1 MSNFAAN
8 EGLSIF
14 VILVWLGINAY
25 LFVEFYMRFL
35 VERYDYSRAIL
46 GHALP
51 WARAPAA
58 CLNFNCLLILLPV
71 CRNLLS
77 FLRGSIQCCSRTAA
91 RQLDRNITFHKLV
104 AYMIAFHTAVHTIA
118 HLFNFERFESAQ
130 REDNNQSL
138 AHVLSLIGNK
148 PNESYLNPI
157 RSKDIS
163 QTIVMFTT
171 IAGLTGVV
179 ITLALI
185 LIITSSMEVIRRSYF
200 EVFWFTHHL
209 FIIFFIGLVLH
220 GVGRI
225 VRGQTLLSL
234 EHHKPKN
241 CSSRF
246 QTWGQDPDC
255 PVPDFAG
262 NPPGT
267 WMWVVAPMI
276 LYVCERLV
284 RFYRSQQKV
293 VITKVVMHP
302 SRTLELQLKK
312 KGFKMEVGQYIS
324 VQCPSISQ
332 LEWHPFTLTSAP
344 EEDHFSIHIRI
355 VGDWTEA
362 LYKACGGDKTGGQ
375 EAWELPKVAVDGP
388 FGTASEDVF
397 RYEVV
402 MLVGAG
408 IGVTPF
414 ASILK
419 SVWYKTVQQNTDVF
433 TKKIYFYWLCP
444 ETQAFEWFA
453 DLLQSL
459 ERQMGSKDMSDFL
472 NYNIYLT
479 RWKDQEAAHIRVQY
493 EAENDPIT
501 GLKEKTRYGKP
512 NWDNEFSTI
521 ATSHPGCKVGVFLCG
536 PTPLAKAL
544 EKQCHS
550 QSVAG
555 AEFIF
560 NKENF

>member
-1 MSNFAAN
+1 MGNFAAN

-25 LFVEFYMRFL
+25 LFVHFYMAFL
-35 VERYDYSRAIL
+35 VDRFYYSREIL

-58 CLNFNCLLILLPV
+58 CLNFNCMLILLPV

-77 FLRGSIQCCSRTAA
+77 FLRGSVQCCSRTAA
-91 RQLDRNITFHKLV
+91 RQLDKNITFHKLV

-130 REDNNQSL
+130 REDSNTSL
-138 AHVLSLIGNK
+138 PHILSLIGNK
-148 PNESYLNPI
+148 DNESYLNPI
-157 RSKDIS
+157 RSPETS

-220 GVGRI
+220 GAGRI
-225 VRGQTLLSL
+225 VRGQTFDNLKK
-234 EHHKPKN
+234 HNPIN
-241 CSSRF
+241 CSSQFER
-246 QTWGQDPDC
+246 WGLVPDC
-255 PVPDFAG
+255 PTPDFAG

-267 WMWVVAPMI
+267 WKWVLAPMI
-276 LYVCERLV
+276 LYVFEMLV

-302 SRTLELQLKK
+302 SKTLELQLKK
-312 KGFKMEVGQYIS
+312 KGFKMEVGQY
-324 VQCPSISQ
+324 VFMKCPSISQ

-355 VGDWTEA
+355 VGDWTDA
-362 LYKACGGDKTGGQ
+362 LYKACGGDKTEGQ
-375 EAWELPKVAVDGP
+375 EAWELPRVAVDGP

-419 SVWYKTVQQNTDVF
+419 SVWYKTVHQNTNVF

-459 ERQMGSKDMSDFL
+459 ERQMGEKSMSDFL

-479 RWKDQEAAHIRVQY
+479 RWKETEAAHFRVHH

-501 GLKEKTRYGKP
+501 GLKQKTLYGKP
-512 NWDNEFSTI
+512 NWDNEFNSI
-521 ATSHPGCKVGVFLCG
+521 ATTHPGCKVGVFLCG

-544 EKQCHS
+544 EKQCLNQS
-550 QSVAG
+550 QAG